1 MRWQPGVTSV
11 ELYTNWN
18 DAAALLDTKKLNTS
32 TNRCFKPV
40 WVECLPPSLRFSLQ
54 QECLAESETLH
65 EQTGCLNKFAYDT
78 ATTTTKKTWSMNCY
92 KATTVTS
99 SVTDAWCV
107 CYLFSSYLVFILKY
121 TLLRNTCRGKDV
133 SFCDP
138 DPSFDELHH
147 CFLDELW
154 VFALLLLVAVPID
167 AQMTVTNNHC
177 PDWMTPKQLSKMCN
191 LLDFFAQ

>member
-1 MRWQPGVTSV
+1 MFTAQLTVQFTAGVFSW
-11 ELYTNWN
+11 ELNFTW
-18 DAAALLDTKKLNTS
+18 A
-32 TNRCFKPV
+32 NRMFKQICI
-40 WVECLPPSLRFSLQ
+40 WHS
-54 QECLAESETLH
+54 
-65 EQTGCLNKFAYDT
+65 NNNN
-78 ATTTTKKTWSMNCY
+78 KKTWSMNCY

-99 SVTDAWCV
+99 SVTDARCV

-154 VFALLLLVAVPID
+154 VFALLLLVAVAID

-177 PDWMTPKQLSKMCN
+177 PVWMTPKQLSKMCN
-191 LLDFFAQ
+191 LLDFFAQWEPRKIHLKQM